1 MGKQEYLNDVK
12 LYGSLLLTYEEVS
25 ILTGIDVEE
34 LANPELDFFQE
45 YHKGRLETEME
56 IRKSILDAA
65 KNGSPDAELK
75 ALQMIKSLKTTNLR
89 YE

>member
-1 MGKQEYLNDVK
+1 MAKQILSEIRE
-12 LYGSLLLTYEEVS
+12 YGSLLLTIEEVS
-25 ILTGIDVEE
+25 ILTGIDIDE
-34 LANPELDFFQE
+34 LVNTELDYYKE

-56 IRKSILDAA
+56 IRKSIIEAA